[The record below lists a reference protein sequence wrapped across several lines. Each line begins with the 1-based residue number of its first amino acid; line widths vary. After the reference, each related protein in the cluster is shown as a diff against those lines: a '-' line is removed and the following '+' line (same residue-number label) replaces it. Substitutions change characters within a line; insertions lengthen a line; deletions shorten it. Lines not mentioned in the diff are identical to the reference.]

1 MIHFRLF
8 LVFFRGGMVVIVVFE
23 EAMLL
28 PLPGDTTLAL
38 ELSSSEVDGVKIISV
53 TWVIV
58 GPT

>member
-1 MIHFRLF
+1 
-8 LVFFRGGMVVIVVFE
+8 MVVIAVFE
-23 EAMLL
+23 EAILL

-53 TWVIV
+53 TWVIA

>member
-1 MIHFRLF
+1 
-8 LVFFRGGMVVIVVFE
+8 MVIAVFE
-23 EAMLL
+23 EVMLL

-58 GPT
+58 GPM